1 MSSARLHF
9 TTIYKRMFDVTEA
22 ADYCGMA
29 TKHFKALCPVV
40 PVALANRI
48 ERFDK
53 RDLDQ
58 WIDNVKTGAADT
70 SQAAILGRLE

>member
-1 MSSARLHF
+1 MGSARLNF
-9 TTIYKRMFDVTEA
+9 TLIDKRMLDATEA

-29 TKHFKALCPVV
+29 AKHFKALCPVR
-40 PVALANRI
+40 PVALANRH

-58 WIDNVKTGAADT
+58 WIDNVKTGSADT
-70 SQAAILGRLE
+70 SQAAIVGRLE